1 MFEGFE
7 TTDIDIDGVSIHA
20 RVGGAGAAVL
30 LLHGYPETGAM
41 WHRVAPALAETH
53 TVVVPDLRGYGAS
66 DRPRPTPP
74 IGRTPSARWRPTR
87 PG

>member
-1 MFEGFE
+1 M
-7 TTDIDIDGVSIHA
+7 
-20 RVGGAGAAVL
+20 L

-53 TVVVPDLRGYGAS
+53 TVVVPDLRGYGDS
-66 DRPRPTPP
+66 DRP
-74 IGRTPSARWRPTR
+74 PSDRSHRGVLQARDGGTTR